1 MRLKLYFR
9 LENEKF
15 PIQYRKSILSFIKK
29 SLTEYSEEYY
39 KKLYNERDNI
49 IKPYTFAI
57 FFNSPEF
64 KENEII
70 LKDKKFQMNMSI
82 ADIEIAVVLYNAFNH
97 QKHINFSLNNNSWQL
112 ENISL
117 INEKKIETENINIK
131 FMSPLVVRSRQN
143 QKDYYYSYGS
153 QEFLDTLK
161 INIKEQLKITDIPEN
176 IVDTFEIK
184 SNDYKKVI
192 IKFYEKKIECT
203 LGNFNITGN
212 KELLKYLYQAGM
224 GSKRSSGFGMFE
236 IIDK

>member
-1 MRLKLYFR
+1 MRLKLYFN
-9 LENEKF
+9 LENENF

-57 FFNSPEF
+57 FFNNPEF
-64 KENEII
+64 RENQII
-70 LKDKKFQMNMSI
+70 IKDKKFQMNMSI
-82 ADIEIAVVLYNAFNH
+82 ADMEIAVALYNSFNH
-97 QKHINFSLNNNSWQL
+97 QKQQKFSLNNNSWKL

-117 INEKKIETENINIK
+117 INEKKIETGNINIK
-131 FMSPLVVRSRQN
+131 FMSPLVVRNRQN

-161 INIKEQLKITDIPEN
+161 INIKEQLKITNMPEN

-184 SNDYKKVI
+184 SDNYKKVI
-192 IKFYEKKIECT
+192 VKFYEKKIEST
-203 LGNFNITGN
+203 LGSFNIKGDID
-212 KELLKYLYQAGM
+212 LLRYLYQAGV

-236 IIDK
+236 IID

>member
-1 MRLKLYFR
+1 MKLKLYFN
-9 LENEKF
+9 LENENF

-57 FFNSPEF
+57 FFNNPEF
-64 KENEII
+64 RENQII
-70 LKDKKFQMNMSI
+70 IKDKKFQMNMSI
-82 ADIEIAVVLYNAFNH
+82 ADMEIAVALYNSFNH
-97 QKHINFSLNNNSWQL
+97 QKQQKFSLNSNSWKL

-117 INEKKIETENINIK
+117 INEKKIETGNINIK
-131 FMSPLVVRSRQN
+131 FMSPLVVRNRQN

-161 INIKEQLKITDIPEN
+161 INIKEQLKITNMPEN

-184 SNDYKKVI
+184 SDNYKKVI
-192 IKFYEKKIECT
+192 VKFYEKKIEST
-203 LGNFNITGN
+203 LGSFNIKGDID
-212 KELLKYLYQAGM
+212 LLRYLYQAGV

-236 IIDK
+236 IID